1 MFLKRIR
8 YFLLN
13 LWEKL
18 KNFKKSSSKNTL
30 LDTVK
35 LSLFGLK
42 IEISREL
49 PANSPHELTIIVPRA
64 EFRKDSSTDNSKKAA
79 LEVLLNSITIAHSPR
94 FETKDV

>member
-1 MFLKRIR
+1 MFLKRIG

-18 KNFKKSSSKNTL
+18 KNFRKRSPKNTL

-49 PANSPHELTIIVPRA
+49 PADSPHELTVVIPRA
-64 EFRKDSSTDNSKKAA
+64 ELRKNGKIDNSEKDS
-79 LEVLLNSITIAHSPR
+79 LEVILNSITIAHSPR
-94 FETKDV
+94 PEPIGS

>member
-1 MFLKRIR
+1 MFLKRIG

-18 KNFKKSSSKNTL
+18 KNLKKRSPRNTL

-42 IEISREL
+42 IEVSREL
-49 PANSPHELTIIVPRA
+49 PADSPHELTVVVPRA
-64 EFRKDSSTDNSKKAA
+64 EFRKNQLANHTGSDS

-94 FETKDV
+94 PEPKSI